1 MNKEEIVERYFANIR
16 NRDLDALIAF
26 FAPDAAMTLPDGRQF
41 AGVAAIRAMYS
52 GLFAA
57 QPPSPRPVAVIAGA
71 QNVAAEIE
79 AHLPNGTV
87 RRTAN
92 FFHLNSAGLIQRMN
106 IYARAG

>member
-1 MNKEEIVERYFANIR
+1 MTKDEIVDRYFANIR
-16 NRDLDALIAF
+16 NRDLDGLIAF
-26 FAPDAAMTLPDGRQF
+26 FAHDATMALPDGRQF

-57 QPPSPRPVAVIAGA
+57 QSPSPRPVAVIAGA
-71 QNVAAEIE
+71 QSVAAEIE

-92 FFHLNSAGLIQRMN
+92 FFHLNSAGLIQRMS